1 MDPGT
6 PHDSPFFFVCQY
18 FIIFQ
23 EFHIT
28 TRYPGVSTDG
38 AEPLRPWGGEVV
50 VLVVFGPAAG

>member
-1 MDPGT
+1 MIVR
-6 PHDSPFFFVCQY
+6 FFFVCQY